1 VSSVSSIQLEQAHT
15 FSTPV
20 HSRSRIQHTHN
31 VAYQGF
37 NTHTR
42 SRAQHLCVRI
52 RGLNTRAFTFKGLM
66 HARLRCSTP
75 AHSRCSTPTHSHC
88 STPVHLR
95 SRAQH
100 PRIRV
105 AQHLCVHVRG
115 FNTRAFAFEGSTP
128 VRSRSR
134 VQHPRIHIR
143 GLNTHAFAFKGL
155 THARSHCST
164 PAHSHCST
172 PARSRSRVQH
182 PRVRVAQ
189 HLCIRVAQHPRVR
202 VQGFNTRAFAFEGST
217 PTRSRSRV

>member
-1 VSSVSSIQLEQAHT
+1 MSSIQLEQAHT

-20 HSRSRIQHTHN
+20 RSRSRIQHTHN

-42 SRAQHLCVRI
+42 SRAQHSCVRI
-52 RGLNTRAFTFKGLM
+52 RGLNTRAFAFKGLT
-66 HARLRCSTP
+66 HARSRCSTP
-75 AHSRCSTPTHSHC
+75 AHSCCSTPTHSRC
-88 STPVHLR
+88 STPVRLC

-134 VQHPRIHIR
+134 VQHP
-143 GLNTHAFAFKGL
+143 
-155 THARSHCST
+155 CV
-164 PAHSHCST
+164 C
-172 PARSRSRVQH
+172 
-182 PRVRVAQ
+182 VR
-189 HLCIRVAQHPRVR
+189 
-202 VQGFNTRAFAFEGST
+202 GFNTRAFAFEGST
-217 PTRSRSRV
+217 PAHSHSRV